1 MPMNDAVHNYL
12 LKQVGDEDLLQEI
25 YAEFLTSF
33 RTGLDA
39 FRAAMEDQ
47 NQERMRRAAHTLKG
61 NAEDSYGYCRSF
73 IYELALTCYE
83 PALKAHHDR
92 IRARL
97 AAGRAAPAHL
107 GADGLRRAL
116 ADIRDAF
123 YARPLADM
131 APDHRRALRELPQ
144 TLRSL
149 AETLA
154 KLKAARDETD

>member
-61 NAEDSYGYCRSF
+61 NASIVGETAMKQLAIDMENGVIAQKHDVYQNALD
-73 IYELALTCYE
+73 ELE
-83 PALKAHHDR
+83 
-92 IRARL
+92 
-97 AAGRAAPAHL
+97 
-107 GADGLRRAL
+107 
-116 ADIRDAF
+116 DAF
-123 YARPLADM
+123 RKCL
-131 APDHRRALRELPQ
+131 
-144 TLRSL
+144 
-149 AETLA
+149 
-154 KLKAARDETD
+154 